1 MIKSNGMY
9 IDRAV
14 FWSNNKL
21 EILTETEIPALWYSP
36 SVLYEVP
43 KICNCTSLDSRL
55 QTTKESN
62 NIGSRLFHISST
74 QYYLLVIT
82 N

>member
-43 KICNCTSLDSRL
+43 KICNCTSRL
-55 QTTKESN
+55 QTTKKSSN
-62 NIGSRLFHISST
+62 VVSRLFHNSST
-74 QYYLLVIT
+74 QYYLVVIT